1 MTPTVKQMSAAALAL
16 LTALPGGAALA
27 SSHREAPFITENPK
41 VDGTDFYFFRSYE
54 PGRADMATL
63 VANYL
68 PLQDA
73 YGGPNYFT
81 MDPQAL
87 YEIHIDNTGDA
98 KEDLTFQFRFKND
111 LAGGD
116 GFTLNVGGKNV
127 AVPLINIGAINA
139 GDSSKLNVRESYTVK
154 LMRGSRRGNQS
165 WDVTDAG
172 TGAATFEKPT
182 DYIGTK
188 SFPDYPSYAAAHVY
202 NINIP
207 GCAGKG
213 RMFVGQR
220 KESFAVNLGTISTL
234 VGSRDTVFV
243 DAASHASI
251 DATTTSNPKLFEPRY
266 IRNIKLNRVFRRR

>member
-1 MTPTVKQMSAAALAL
+1 MRPNARTTSAAALAL
-16 LTALPGGAALA
+16 LATWPGGAALA

-54 PGRADMATL
+54 PGRADMVTL

-87 YEIHIDNTGDA
+87 YEIHIDNNGDA

-116 GFTLNVGGKNV
+116 GFALNVGGKNV
-127 AVPLINIGAINA
+127 AVPLINIGAISATDKSN
-139 GDSSKLNVRESYTVK
+139 LNVRESYSVRV
-154 LMRGSRRGNQS
+154 MRGSRRGNQS
-165 WDVTDAG
+165 WDVTDAA
-172 TGAATFEKPT
+172 TGASTFEKPT

-188 SFPDYPSYAAAHVY
+188 SFPDYPTYAAAHVY
-202 NINIP
+202 DINIP
-207 GCAGKG
+207 GCSTKG

-220 KESFAVNLGTISTL
+220 KESFAVNLGTIFDLINAPPAVIVGGNSASGRALVPSTIA
-234 VGSRDTVFV
+234 DKN
-243 DAASHASI
+243 I
-251 DATTTSNPKLFEPRY
+251 TSLELELPIACVKG
-266 IRNIKLNRVFRRR
+266 